1 MGRSKVKFAWIK
13 DRKARNM
20 ACQQRMKRLLKMA
33 EELTILGNTSACL
46 TIFNR
51 DDGKMVAWPS
61 QEEAKSLIDRF
72 NALPEIERYENAY
85 DPESYIKTKIKKI
98 EKRLEHSRKVVQEL
112 EMDHLMLQIQNGR
125 MLADLSQTEVEKLK
139 SYASKQITCLE
150 RELGT
155 EHPYTSVDEPVLGDE
170 IPKARDVAP
179 EGGPCF
185 RPMASGTV
193 YLMDK
198 WFFDTPEV
206 QNTEPSDDD
215 EENMET
221 YEGESSKSGGADHA

>member
-1 MGRSKVKFAWIK
+1 MGRPKLKFAWIE
-13 DRKARNM
+13 DRKKRNI
-20 ACQQRMKRLLKMA
+20 ACQQRMKRLMTMA
-33 EELTILGNTSACL
+33 EELTILSDTRACL
-46 TIFNR
+46 TFFNR
-51 DDGKMVAWPS
+51 DDGKLVAWPS
-61 QEEAKSLIDRF
+61 QEEAKSLIERF
-72 NALPEIERYENAY
+72 YASPDNQRNMNAY
-85 DPESYIKTKIKKI
+85 DPESYIKTITKKI
-98 EKRLEHSRKVVQEL
+98 EKKLEHSRKVVQEL

-125 MLADLSQTEVEKLK
+125 LLADLSQTEVEKLK